1 MTAVDDYRTKAN
13 EFMAKALRET
23 DPTLRVQYETLG
35 QSYLRLADQA
45 ERNSR
50 SDIVYE
56 TPATTARLPE
66 EPNPTAKAKG

>member
-1 MTAVDDYRTKAN
+1 MTSVDVYRAKAS
-13 EFMAKALRET
+13 EFMAKAQRET

-56 TPATTARLPE
+56 TPTSPSRPPE
-66 EPNPTAKAKG
+66 EPGQIGKRKD